1 MRSPTNNSVV
11 KDTIAATNNNVV
23 SSRIQDLCGKEGTP
37 IREIDSCLT
46 SCSKC
51 TGIYTDSIDGTRI
64 RIICR
69 HECHSLSRRLNTEH
83 NGLTGQDN
91 WTGFEE

>member
-1 MRSPTNNSVV
+1 MMPPTNNPSV
-11 KDTIAATNNNVV
+11 KDTISATNNDIVA
-23 SSRIQDLCGKEGTP
+23 SRIEDIHGKEDTP

-46 SCSKC
+46 SCSRC

-91 WTGFEE
+91 RTRFEE